1 MWVELAVLGIAI
13 LAIFTLSYLF
23 LVPIISVAV
32 NGFLLYLIFLRAR
45 TDILKR
51 NRGEI
56 YAWSAAA
63 GFFITVLLYKIIPLW
78 MITTWAVI
86 TIALVYLYLRV
97 IK

>member
-23 LVPIISVAV
+23 LVPIIGVIV

-56 YAWSAAA
+56 YAWGCAA